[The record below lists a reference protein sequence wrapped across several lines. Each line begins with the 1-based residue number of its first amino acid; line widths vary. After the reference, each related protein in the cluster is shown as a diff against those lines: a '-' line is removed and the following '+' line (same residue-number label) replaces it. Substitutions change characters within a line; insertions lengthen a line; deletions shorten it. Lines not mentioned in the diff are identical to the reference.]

1 MDEIINK
8 IRKSKHKVKKAFN
21 MLKNEIDL
29 NDSIVDSR
37 LLEELTTLSKIDEEL
52 TDIIYLILDIKN
64 SQK

>member
-8 IRKSKHKVKKAFN
+8 IRKSKHKVKKVFN
-21 MLKNEIDL
+21 MLKNEIVL

>member
-8 IRKSKHKVKKAFN
+8 IRKSKHKVKKVFN
-21 MLKNEIDL
+21 LLKNEIDL

>member
-8 IRKSKHKVKKAFN
+8 IRKSKHKVKKVFN

-64 SQK
+64 S

>member
-8 IRKSKHKVKKAFN
+8 IRKSKHKVKKVFN

>member
-8 IRKSKHKVKKAFN
+8 IRKSKHKVKKLFN

-64 SQK
+64 S